1 MNLIG
6 IISYFYLIIAKIIGD
21 LQPVRYAIENARS
34 LEEKYKSEGL
44 SVKSDIDKMN
54 PYTTVHKLME
64 EILSEI

>member
-1 MNLIG
+1 M
-6 IISYFYLIIAKIIGD
+6 AKIIGD